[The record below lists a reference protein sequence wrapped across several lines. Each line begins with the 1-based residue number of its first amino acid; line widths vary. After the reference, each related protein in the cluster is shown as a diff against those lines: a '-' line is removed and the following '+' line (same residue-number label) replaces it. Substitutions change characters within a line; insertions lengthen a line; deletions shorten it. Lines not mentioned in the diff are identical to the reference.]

1 MRVMSLDAFHPAL
14 RDWFCSAFAAPT
26 AAQAA
31 AWPAI
36 ARGEHVLVAAPTGS
50 GKTLAAFLASIDGLV
65 RESLAA
71 PLPEETRIV
80 YVSPL
85 KALGNDVERNLVA
98 PLQGIAACLR
108 ARGAP
113 DPGIRTM
120 VRTGDT
126 PAAAREAMRRHPPH
140 IVVTTPESLYLL
152 LTSDGGRRML
162 STARTLIVDEIH
174 ALCANKRGAH
184 LSLSLE
190 RLAALAPAPP
200 VRIGLSATQHPI
212 DEVARFLTGRGEG
225 GAPPACTIID
235 TGRARALDLTLEV
248 PGSPLAAVMSGEVW
262 EEVFD
267 RLAALGE
274 AHRTTLVFVN
284 TRRMAERV
292 ARHLSERLGE
302 DHVAS
307 HHGSLSRERRFDA
320 EQRLKEGGLR
330 VLVATA
336 SLELG
341 IDIGDVDLV
350 CQLGSPRAIG
360 AFLQRAGRANHSVGG
375 VPRGR
380 LFPLSRDDLV
390 ECSALLDA
398 VRRGELDRLSIPAGP
413 LDVLAQQIVAMAGCE
428 EWDESGML
436 ALVRRAW
443 PYRSLGATRFTALT
457 RMLAEGFATRRGRRG
472 ALLHRDAVHRRL
484 RGRRGARLTALTS
497 GGAIPDNADFDVVLE
512 PGGAFLGT
520 INEDF
525 AIESMPGDVFQLGNA
540 SWRILR
546 VEAGKVRVEDAQGLP
561 PSLPF
566 WLGEAPGRSDALSAS
581 AGRLRARV
589 ARALADGA
597 AGPAGGATAREAAAA
612 ALAPEI
618 GLPRAAAEQLVDYL
632 AAAHAVLG
640 ALPDCDTVVFER
652 FFDESGGMQLVI
664 HSTFGSRINRAW
676 GLALRKRFCR
686 AFNFELQAAA
696 TEDAI
701 VLSLGETHSFPLAEV
716 ARYLSPATAREV
728 LVQALLDAPV
738 FDVRWRWNA
747 NVSLAVPRSR
757 GGKKVPPAIQRMQA
771 EDLVAVV
778 FPDRIACLE
787 NLAGPR
793 EIPDHPLVE
802 QTIADALG
810 EAMDAEGLDRLLGRL
825 VRGELR
831 VVCAEPAE
839 PSPLAAEIL
848 NARPYA
854 FLDDAPLEERRARAV
869 AARRGLDPESAADLG
884 RLDPRA
890 IEKVRAEAWPDPRDA
905 DELHDA
911 LTTLG
916 FLSSREAAGP
926 YRPLFDALAGAGRA
940 CRFHTGEGAGAL
952 SCATERLPEIE
963 AIFPRG
969 RPEPAVAVPAEFRER
984 RWTRDEALTEVLR
997 ARLSGLGPTSAAR
1010 LAADLGLPSCDVE
1023 AALLRLEGE
1032 GYVLRGS
1039 FTGEGAGLE
1048 WCERRL
1054 LARIHRY
1061 TLSRLRREIRP
1072 VERADFLRYL
1082 IEWHRMRE
1090 GDRPSGAA
1098 ALVEVIRRL
1107 AGFAAPAS
1115 AWESDLLPA
1124 RLDDYAPDVLDG
1136 LCLAGR
1142 VVWMRAGARHNGE
1155 RPWSSPIRSTAIT
1168 LMLREQVGL
1177 WPGAA
1182 APEADAAA
1190 LPEGPARVA
1199 AALQAKGALFF
1210 DELARE
1216 TGMNRFDLSRALG
1229 RLVGAGV
1236 VRADGF
1242 AGLRALL
1249 AGGGSRPFRAGGAQR
1264 RADLESAGRWVRCP
1278 PAPAAPPSEP
1288 AAEALALGLLSR
1300 YGVVF
1305 RALLAREAALPP
1317 WRDLLRALRRLEG
1330 RGDVRGGRFVA
1341 GFSGEQFAL
1350 PDAIP
1355 LLREV
1360 RRRRAGGELVVVAA
1374 ADPLNLVGIVV
1385 PGERVP
1391 ATARTRIALRDG
1403 VPAGV
1408 LHGDAIR
1415 LCSPMEDAAAFGV
1428 RAALLARRV
1437 PGRPP
1442 GSAVP
1447 RLALAGG

>member
-1 MRVMSLDAFHPAL
+1 MPLDAFHPAL
-14 RDWFCSAFAAPT
+14 QEWFRGAFAAPT

-98 PLQGIAACLR
+98 PLEGIAACLR

-126 PAAAREAMRRHPPH
+126 PAAARETMRRHPPH

-184 LSLSLE
+184 LAISLE
-190 RLAALAPAPP
+190 RLAALTPAPP

-212 DEVARFLTGRGEG
+212 GEVARFLTGCGEG
-225 GAPPACTIID
+225 GAPPACTIVD
-235 TGRARALDLTLEV
+235 TGRTRELDLTLEV
-248 PGSPLAAVMSGEVW
+248 PGSPLEAVMSGEVW

-274 AHRTTLVFVN
+274 THRTTLVFVN

-320 EQRLKEGGLR
+320 EQRLKAGRLR
-330 VLVATA
+330 ALVATA

-341 IDIGDVDLV
+341 IDIGDVELV
-350 CQLGSPRAIG
+350 CQLGSPRSIG

-398 VRRGELDRLSIPAGP
+398 IRRGELDWLSIPERP

-428 EWDESGML
+428 EWDEPEML

-443 PYRSLGATRFTALT
+443 PYRALDAARFTAIT
-457 RMLAEGFATRRGRRG
+457 RMLSEGFATRRGRRG

-484 RGRRGARLTALTS
+484 RARRGARLTALTS

-512 PGGAFLGT
+512 PGGTFLGT

-546 VEAGKVRVEDAQGLP
+546 VETGKVRVEDAQGLP

-589 ARALADGA
+589 TRALAEGAGAGPDGA
-597 AGPAGGATAREAAAA
+597 RAAREAAAA
-612 ALAPEI
+612 ILAAEI
-618 GLPRAAAEQLVDYL
+618 RLPQAAAEQLVDYL

-664 HSTFGSRINRAW
+664 HSTFGSRVNRAW

-686 AFNFELQAAA
+686 TFNFELQAAA

-778 FPDRIACLE
+778 FPDQIACRE

-810 EAMDAEGLDRLLGRL
+810 EAMDADGLDHLLGRL
-825 VRGELR
+825 TRGELR
-831 VVCAEPAE
+831 TVSVEPAE

-869 AARRGLDPESAADLG
+869 AARRSLDPESAADLG

-916 FLSSREAAGP
+916 FLSPSEAAGP
-926 YRPLFDALAGAGRA
+926 RRPLFEDLAATGRA
-940 CRFHTGEGAGAL
+940 CRFHTGEGEGAGVL
-952 SCATERLPEIE
+952 MSATERLPELA

-969 RPEPAVAVPAEFRER
+969 YAEPAVTVPAEFRER
-984 RWTRDEALTEVLR
+984 RWSREEALTEVLR
-997 ARLSGLGPTSAAR
+997 ARLSGLGPVSAAR
-1010 LAADLGLPSCDVE
+1010 LAVDLGIPSSDVE
-1023 AALLRLEGE
+1023 VALLRLESE
-1032 GYVLRGS
+1032 GYVLRGR
-1039 FTGEGAGLE
+1039 FTGADAGLE

-1090 GDRPSGAA
+1090 SDRPSGAA

-1115 AWESDLLPA
+1115 AWESELLPA
-1124 RLDDYAPDVLDG
+1124 RLADYAPELLDG

-1142 VVWMRAGARHNGE
+1142 VVWMRAGARAGGE
-1155 RPWSSPIRSTAIT
+1155 PALASPIRSTTIT
-1168 LMLREQVGL
+1168 LMLREQAGR
-1177 WPGAA
+1177 WPSAA
-1182 APEADAAA
+1182 APETDAAT
-1190 LPEGPARVA
+1190 LPEGPARAVA
-1199 AALQAKGALFF
+1199 ALRAKGALFF
-1210 DELARE
+1210 DELAHE
-1216 TGMNRFDLSRALG
+1216 TAMNRFDLTRALG
-1229 RLVGAGV
+1229 RLVVGGV

-1249 AGGGSRPFRAGGAQR
+1249 AGGGSRPGRGR
-1264 RADLESAGRWVRCP
+1264 RLHHRADLDSAGRWVLCP
-1278 PAPAAPPSEP
+1278 PAPAAPPSED
-1288 AAEALALGLLSR
+1288 AMDALVLGLLSR
-1300 YGVVF
+1300 YGIVF

-1317 WRDLLRALRRLEG
+1317 WRGLLRALRRLEG
-1330 RGDVRGGRFVA
+1330 RGDLRGGRFVA

-1350 PDAIP
+1350 PESIP

-1360 RRRRAGGELVVVAA
+1360 RRRRPGGELVAVAA
-1374 ADPLNLVGIVV
+1374 ADPLNLVGILT
-1385 PGERVP
+1385 PGERIA
-1391 ATARTRIALRDG
+1391 ATARARIALRDG

-1408 LHGDAIR
+1408 LHGDEIHLLA
-1415 LCSPMEDAAAFGV
+1415 PMDGAAAFDV
-1428 RAALLARRV
+1428 RAALLSRRI

-1442 GSAVP
+1442 AAYP
-1447 RLALAGG
+1447 RPLAAGG

>member
-1 MRVMSLDAFHPAL
+1 MPLDAFHPAL
-14 RDWFCSAFAAPT
+14 QDWFRGAFAAPT

-50 GKTLAAFLASIDGLV
+50 GKTLAAFLASIDVLV

-120 VRTGDT
+120 VRSGDT
-126 PAAAREAMRRHPPH
+126 PPAAREAMRRHPPH

-212 DEVARFLTGRGEG
+212 DEVARFLTGCGGG
-225 GAPPACTIID
+225 GAPPACAIVD

-248 PGSPLAAVMSGEVW
+248 PGSPLEAVMSGEVW

-302 DHVAS
+302 DNVAS

-320 EQRLKEGGLR
+320 EQRLKEGRLR
-330 VLVATA
+330 ALVATA

-341 IDIGDVDLV
+341 IDIGDVELV

-398 VRRGELDRLSIPAGP
+398 IRRGELDRLSIPAGP
-413 LDVLAQQIVAMAGCE
+413 LDVLAQQVVAMAGCE
-428 EWDESGML
+428 EWEESGML

-443 PYRSLGATRFTALT
+443 PYRNLDATRFTALT

-512 PGGAFLGT
+512 PGGTFLGT

-546 VEAGKVRVEDAQGLP
+546 VEAGKVQVEDARGLP

-589 ARALADGA
+589 ARALADGVA
-597 AGPAGGATAREAAAA
+597 AGAGGGEAAREVAA
-612 ALAPEI
+612 ALASEI

-686 AFNFELQAAA
+686 TFNFELQAAA

-757 GGKKVPPAIQRMQA
+757 GGRKVPPAIQRMQA

-778 FPDRIACLE
+778 FPDRIACRE

-810 EAMDAEGLDRLLGRL
+810 EAMDAGGLDRLLGRL
-825 VRGELR
+825 ARGALR

-916 FLSSREAAGP
+916 FLSAREAAGP
-926 YRPLFDALAGAGRA
+926 RRPLFDALAGTGRA
-940 CRFHTGEGAGAL
+940 CRFHTGEGEGADAL
-952 SCATERLPEIE
+952 ACATERLPELE

-969 RPEPAVAVPAEFRER
+969 RPEPVVEVPAEFRER

-997 ARLSGLGPTSAAR
+997 ARLSGLGPVSAAR
-1010 LAADLGLPSCDVE
+1010 LAGDLGIPAGEVE
-1023 AALLRLEGE
+1023 AALLRLESE
-1032 GYVLRGS
+1032 GYVLRGR

-1072 VERADFLRYL
+1072 VGRADFLRYL

-1090 GDRPSGAA
+1090 GDRPSGAT

-1107 AGFAAPAS
+1107 AGFAAPAG

-1124 RLDDYAPDVLDG
+1124 RLADYAPELLDG

-1155 RPWSSPIRSTAIT
+1155 RPRSSPVRSTAIT

-1177 WPGAA
+1177 WPGSA
-1182 APEADAAA
+1182 APEADADA
-1190 LPEGPARVA
+1190 LPEGPARAVA
-1199 AALQAKGALFF
+1199 ALRAKGALFF

-1216 TGMNRFDLSRALG
+1216 TAMNRFDLSRALG
-1229 RLVGAGV
+1229 RLVGAGL

-1249 AGGGSRPFRAGGAQR
+1249 AGGGSRPSRARGPHH
-1264 RADLESAGRWVRCP
+1264 RADLESAGRWVLCP
-1278 PAPAAPPSEP
+1278 PAPAAPPTED
-1288 AAEALALGLLSR
+1288 ATEALALGLLSR
-1300 YGVVF
+1300 YGIVF

-1317 WRDLLRALRRLEG
+1317 WRELLRALRRLEG

-1341 GFSGEQFAL
+1341 GFSGEHFAL
-1350 PDAIP
+1350 PESIP

-1360 RRRRAGGELVVVAA
+1360 RRRGGGGELVVVAA
-1374 ADPLNLVGIVV
+1374 ADPLNLAGIVT

-1391 ATARTRIALRDG
+1391 ASARTRIALRDG
-1403 VPAGV
+1403 VPAGL
-1408 LHGDAIR
+1408 LHGDRIR
-1415 LCSPMEDAAAFGV
+1415 LLAPMEDAAAFGV
-1428 RAALLARRV
+1428 RAALLARRI

-1442 GSAVP
+1442 GGALP
-1447 RLALAGG
+1447 RPAFAGG